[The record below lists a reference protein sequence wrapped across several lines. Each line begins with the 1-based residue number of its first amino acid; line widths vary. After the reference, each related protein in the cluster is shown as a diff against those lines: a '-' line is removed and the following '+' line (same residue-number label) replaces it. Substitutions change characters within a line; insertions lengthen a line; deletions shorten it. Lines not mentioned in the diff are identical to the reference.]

1 MHAGY
6 RMLALD
12 MDGTLLNSERQ
23 ITRRTAYTLGN
34 LAKSGVEVSLSTGR
48 GMNGLIG
55 YLPDLPFVQFASLL
69 SGCLI
74 MDLRTKKPISAHSI
88 PTQVVCGLLD
98 LARERDAIAL
108 LLTTGGSV
116 ARQQDIDRMPEV
128 NMSAF
133 QDIYQANSIR
143 TADYYDFVERH
154 PNDVLKVNIFHRSA
168 EDRDGTLNWL
178 RLNPIGSIGLTL
190 ARSSISS
197 LECSSGNA
205 NKTTGL
211 SEICSRIGISMAEVV
226 YVGDAENDLEAMSA
240 SGCAVAMG
248 NALPDVK
255 GKADLVVRDNDHDG
269 IVDAI
274 EALF

>member
-1 MHAGY
+1 MKPQATSREAILAECRAIVRHQGLSGISVRTVAAAAGV
-6 RMLALD
+6 AT
-12 MDGTLLNSERQ
+12 GTL
-23 ITRRTAYTLGN
+23 YH
-34 LAKSGVEVSLSTGR
+34 
-48 GMNGLIG
+48 
-55 YLPDLPFVQFASLL
+55 YFPDK
-69 SGCLI
+69 
-74 MDLRTKKPISAHSI
+74 R
-88 PTQVVCGLLD
+88 
-98 LARERDAIAL
+98 AL
-108 LLTTGGSV
+108 H
-116 ARQQDIDRMPEV
+116 IC
-128 NMSAF
+128 
-133 QDIYQANSIR
+133 
-143 TADYYDFVERH
+143 
-154 PNDVLKVNIFHRSA
+154 HRSA
-168 EDRDGTLNWL
+168 EDRAGTLNWL

-226 YVGDAENDLEAMSA
+226 YVGDAETDLEAMSA

>member
-1 MHAGY
+1 M
-6 RMLALD
+6 
-12 MDGTLLNSERQ
+12 
-23 ITRRTAYTLGN
+23 
-34 LAKSGVEVSLSTGR
+34 
-48 GMNGLIG
+48 
-55 YLPDLPFVQFASLL
+55 
-69 SGCLI
+69 
-74 MDLRTKKPISAHSI
+74 
-88 PTQVVCGLLD
+88 VCGLLD

-154 PNDVLKVNIFHRSA
+154 PSDVLKVNICHRSA

-255 GKADLVVRDNDHDG
+255 GNATRDFDSGYVANKGNDGNNGG
-269 IVDAI
+269 ISGFLGSLGGSGIGGFGFLGLTPYTDKPSTN
-274 EALF
+274 

>member
-1 MHAGY
+1 MKPQATSREAILAECRAIVRHQGLSGISVRTVAAAAGV
-6 RMLALD
+6 AT
-12 MDGTLLNSERQ
+12 GTL
-23 ITRRTAYTLGN
+23 YH
-34 LAKSGVEVSLSTGR
+34 
-48 GMNGLIG
+48 
-55 YLPDLPFVQFASLL
+55 YFPDK
-69 SGCLI
+69 
-74 MDLRTKKPISAHSI
+74 R
-88 PTQVVCGLLD
+88 
-98 LARERDAIAL
+98 AL
-108 LLTTGGSV
+108 H
-116 ARQQDIDRMPEV
+116 IC
-128 NMSAF
+128 
-133 QDIYQANSIR
+133 
-143 TADYYDFVERH
+143 
-154 PNDVLKVNIFHRSA
+154 HRSA

-211 SEICSRIGISMAEVV
+211 SEICSRIGT
-226 YVGDAENDLEAMSA
+226 